1 MFHQDQK
8 HCVVVNYSLE
18 KVFDA
23 ILKGAESLSGFSV
36 KSSNR
41 VNHSISINVGM
52 SLFSWGEQ
60 MIVSLN
66 DLAAAKTEIV
76 FTSGSKI
83 GTEFVSNTK
92 NLKNIDNLM
101 NAMSKYLVI
110 NTGQSVDGSL
120 IDN

>member
-8 HCVVVNYSLE
+8 QCLVVNYSLE

-23 ILKGAESLSGFSV
+23 ILKGAESLPGFRV

-41 VNHSISINVGM
+41 VTHSVSIHVGM
-52 SLFSWGEQ
+52 SLLSWGEE
-60 MIVSLN
+60 MTVSLKEV
-66 DLAAAKTEIV
+66 AAEKTEIV

-83 GTEFVSNTK
+83 GTEFVANTK

-101 NAMSKYLVI
+101 NAMSKNLVTI
-110 NTGQSVDGSL
+110 TILD
-120 IDN
+120 